1 MNDTTNAGVPSY
13 NTGNTESNKGGVAYD
28 VGFSF
33 LVIFLVFTILYTYF
47 ICKRNSDS
55 RSSQQPAI
63 TSFRTTI
70 DSDIDDDL
78 CTKPSWGLVV
88 GILLALPTLIYS
100 AAVKRPQD
108 HNISYGLGCS
118 ICLADYKPMD
128 VIRLL
133 PTCSHLF
140 HVSCVDTWLKVH
152 PTCPVCRKSPI
163 PLPAS
168 ELI

>member
-13 NTGNTESNKGGVAYD
+13 NTGDTESNKAGVAYD

-47 ICKRNSDS
+47 VCKRNSDS

-63 TSFRTTI
+63 ISFRTTI
-70 DSDIDDDL
+70 DSDTDDDQ
-78 CTKPSWGLVV
+78 CTKPSSGLDD
-88 GILLALPTLIYS
+88 GILLALPTLHYS
-100 AAVKRPQD
+100 EAVKRPQD

-118 ICLADYKPMD
+118 ICLADYKPTD

-133 PTCSHLF
+133 PTCGHLF

-163 PLPAS
+163 PMPAS
-168 ELI
+168 ELT